1 MILNLRNF
9 LKEDTIYKQFILRET
24 KETLE
29 IDDSIQLVD
38 DIVCVVDVY
47 KTDQNIYSDIGLTYT
62 YLEDCARC
70 LEQFNHSVTTNFSVT
85 ISDDDEIETEL
96 IARLV
101 DDKVDLNEIIIQ
113 SIFLSKPLKV
123 LCKQDCEG
131 ICPTCGSN
139 KNYETCNCSK
149 NIVDPRLEELKK
161 LLNKEV

>member
-1 MILNLRNF
+1 MILNLKNF
-9 LKEDTIYKQFILRET
+9 LKEDTIYKQYILSET

-47 KTDQNIYSDIGLTYT
+47 KTYENIYTDISLTYT
-62 YLEDCARC
+62 YLENCARC
-70 LEQFNHSVTTNFSVT
+70 LEQFNHSITTNFSVT
-85 ISDDDEIETEL
+85 IGDDDDSETEL
-96 IARLV
+96 IARLI
-101 DDKVDLNEIIIQ
+101 DDKVDLNEFIIQ
-113 SIFLSKPLKV
+113 SIFLSKPLRV

-139 KNYETCNCSK
+139 KNYETCTCDK
-149 NIVDPRLEELKK
+149 QIVDPRLEELKK

>member
-1 MILNLRNF
+1 MILDLKNF
-9 LKEDTIYKQFILRET
+9 LKEDTIYKQYILKET

-38 DIVCVVDVY
+38 DLECVVDVY
-47 KTDQNIYSDIGLTYT
+47 KTDENIYIDISLTYI

-85 ISDDDEIETEL
+85 ISDEDDSETEL
-96 IARLV
+96 IARLI
-101 DDKVDLNEIIIQ
+101 DDKVDLTEFIIQ
-113 SIFLSKPLKV
+113 SIFLSKPLRV

-139 KNYETCNCSK
+139 KNYETCNCDK
-149 NIVDPRLEELKK
+149 NIIDPRLEELKK